1 MVPRRIQG
9 PVETY
14 TEKDAEA
21 LNNLNEEPVFVAT
34 QDKKEETP
42 AKDMDNVNAVR
53 EAVAKKPARRVRVE
67 KKDKGLIEPQYE
79 SQVILTEDN
88 KMLLN
93 D

>member
-1 MVPRRIQG
+1 MVPRRIEG

-14 TEKDAEA
+14 TEKDVEKLNSVNGQQSFAAAE
-21 LNNLNEEPVFVAT
+21 
-34 QDKKEETP
+34 DKKETAETT
-42 AKDMDNVNAVR
+42 MDNVNAVR
-53 EAVAKKPARRVRVE
+53 EAVAKKPVRKVRVE

-79 SQVILTEDN
+79 SQVVLTEDN